1 MFKLLC
7 VLFAATFSLPTYSHE
22 FLLDPAL
29 QVREGLDE
37 LKFDPSDIKQI
48 RGTDLKEAYW
58 GIYGNYPSKVK
69 LHKRRMKFIIN
80 CNPLPEKDDFLNDG
94 PQPPKVSLST
104 VALGTIDNFM
114 IKIIQIPPGAEEWI
128 RWDEVS
134 FISQE
139 QITKICIR
147 G

>member
-1 MFKLLC
+1 MFKMLC
-7 VLFAATFSLPTYSHE
+7 VALAALLSFPVYSHE
-22 FLLDPAL
+22 MLLDPAL

-37 LKFDPSDIKQI
+37 LKFDHSDIKPI

-58 GIYGNYPSKVK
+58 DIYGHYPSKVK
-69 LHKRRMKFIIN
+69 LYKRRMMFTVD
-80 CNPLPEKDDFLNDG
+80 CNPLSKEDDFLEDG
-94 PQPPKVSLST
+94 PQPPKVALAT
-104 VALGTIDNFM
+104 IALGTIDNFM

-128 RWDEVS
+128 QWDEVS

-139 QITKICIR
+139 HITKICIR